1 MKEPTDRSSTEK
13 LCQFGSNAPVITLV
27 LKGLDDLTPSL
38 ERIQENLR
46 IRELTVVIP
55 SGVTSAN
62 VPVHHKYAGT
72 KPLKILD
79 VRIITAPHYY
89 ARKHLSEVVD
99 ELEVSMKA
107 VRRHFDTMVE

>member
-1 MKEPTDRSSTEK
+1 MKEPTDRSGTEK

-27 LKGLDDLTPSL
+27 LKDLDDLTPSL
-38 ERIQENLR
+38 ERIQENLG

-62 VPVHHKYAGT
+62 VPVHRKYAGT
-72 KPLKILD
+72 EPLTILD
-79 VRIITAPHYY
+79 DRIIAAPHDD
-89 ARKHLSEVVD
+89 ARKLLSEVAD